1 MNTVTGTL
9 LPVDPQA
16 RAPDNGLAFFAGADV
31 LSNSR
36 LRSPGKR
43 CLAQHEGRCWLPG
56 VHALHLPF
64 SFLLSY
70 LVRHPPV
77 TAR

>member
-1 MNTVTGTL
+1 
-9 LPVDPQA
+9 
-16 RAPDNGLAFFAGADV
+16 
-31 LSNSR
+31 
-36 LRSPGKR
+36 
-43 CLAQHEGRCWLPG
+43 LAQHEGRCWLPG

-64 SFLLSY
+64 FLLSY